1 MSLAV
6 TYVPSHELTERFM
19 QCSISHT
26 GTSLYLLATPQLCSL
41 TLLGHELTA
50 HGLQSRTSDITQ

>member
-19 QCSISHT
+19 INLSHRYLAVPPSQPPT
-26 GTSLYLLATPQLCSL
+26 FLTHTSQPWVDCPRFAEQKF
-41 TLLGHELTA
+41 
-50 HGLQSRTSDITQ
+50 